1 MKSWSAVAIL
11 GLIACQH
18 GTSAEPSKTPK
29 GAAKAASAPQVELE
43 RAKEVGKGEPA
54 PMLVVMKNELA
65 RAKAS
70 LAKGDDAPP
79 YFMSYRVTEVD
90 SVEIAA
96 SYGALDLST
105 QDRARVLD
113 VEVRVGDHAFDNH
126 HWHHRA
132 MPGWG
137 LERWGAGQRSTGL
150 MGNRIPVEDD
160 PAALAVELW
169 SATDTAYRGAVAEL
183 AQAKTQAQLSAKKAD
198 DSDDFSKEGA
208 VVAIEPRATLEL
220 ERATWEPKVRAW
232 SAAFRDYPDLQQS
245 EVRLV
250 ATAENR
256 YFTSTEGSEVQ
267 SGRTHVR
274 IMISATTKAE
284 DGMELAH
291 AETIDVPVAGELPSD
306 ADVRA
311 KIEALAKQ
319 LQALRSAPVAEPFS
333 GPALLEG
340 RAAAVYFHEVFG
352 HRVEGH
358 RQEDAHEGQ
367 TFVDKVGTK
376 VMPTFLDV
384 YDDPTIARLDG
395 TFLNG
400 HYRHDDEGVPAA
412 RTELV
417 RDGDFVGFLM
427 SRTPTKGF
435 AKSNGHGRG
444 QPGVGVVARQG
455 NLVVAPEVGL
465 AKKALDDE
473 FRELVAEQDKP
484 YGLRFVEISGG
495 VTNTSRYMAQ
505 AFQVAPI
512 VVFRV
517 YPDGREELVRGVT
530 LEGTPLSS
538 LSKIVAAGDRYE
550 VFNGYCGA
558 ESGIVPVSA
567 ASPSLLLSQIEV
579 ARAPAAQD
587 RPPLLP
593 PPAVSTKGGAR

>member
-1 MKSWSAVAIL
+1 MRTWSAVAFL
-11 GLIACQH
+11 FVIACQH
-18 GTSAEPSKTPK
+18 GSVDEPTRAPSST
-29 GAAKAASAPQVELE
+29 KAASAAPNVQFE
-43 RAKEVGKGEPA
+43 RADKAPAGEPA
-54 PMLVVMKNELA
+54 PMLVVMRDELA
-65 RAKAS
+65 RAKAA

-79 YFMSYRVTEVD
+79 YFISYRVSELD
-90 SVEIAA
+90 SIEIAA
-96 SYGALDLST
+96 SYGALELQT
-105 QDRARVLD
+105 RDRARVLD
-113 VEVRVGDHAFDNH
+113 VEVRVGDHQFDNH

-137 LERWGAGQRSTGL
+137 AGSRSAGL

-169 SATDTAYRGAVAEL
+169 SATDSAYRGAVAEL
-183 AQAKTQAQLSAKKAD
+183 AQAKTQQQLSAKKTD
-198 DSDDFSKEGA
+198 DSADFSKEEK
-208 VVAIEPRATLEL
+208 VVAIEARAVLDVDM
-220 ERATWEPKVRAW
+220 AAWAPKIKAW
-232 SAAFRDYPDLQQS
+232 SAAFREHPELQGS

-250 ATAENR
+250 ALAENR
-256 YFTSTEGSEVQ
+256 FFTSTDGSELQ

-274 IMISATTKAE
+274 LMVSATTKAE
-284 DGMELAH
+284 DGMELVHMDA
-291 AETIDVPVAGELPSD
+291 IDVPVATELPKD

-311 KIEALAKQ
+311 MIDGVAKT
-319 LQALRSAPVAEPFS
+319 LEDLRKAPVAEPFS

-367 TFVDKVGTK
+367 TFADKVGTS
-376 VMPTFLDV
+376 VMPSFLDV
-384 YDDPTIARLDG
+384 FDDPTIARIDG
-395 TFLNG
+395 EFLNG

-435 AKSNGHGRG
+435 PKSNGHGRG
-444 QPGVGVVARQG
+444 QPGIGVVARQG
-455 NLVVAPEVGL
+455 NLVVAPDTGL
-465 AKKALDDE
+465 PKPALDDKL
-473 FRELVAEQDKP
+473 RELVVEQGKP

-538 LSKIVAAGDRYE
+538 LSKIVAAGDSYG
-550 VFNGYCGA
+550 VFNGFCGA

-567 ASPSLLLSQIEV
+567 ASPPLLLSQIEV

-593 PPAVSTKGGAR
+593 APALTTKGGAR

>member
-1 MKSWSAVAIL
+1 MRFSCAVAISTM
-11 GLIACQH
+11 IACQH
-18 GTSAEPSKTPK
+18 GRVDESTTAPKSSAPK
-29 GAAKAASAPQVELE
+29 SNAPQVAFEHQGE
-43 RAKEVGKGEPA
+43 IGKGEAA
-54 PMLVVMKNELA
+54 PMLVVMRAELA
-65 RAKAS
+65 RAKAA

-79 YFMSYRVTEVD
+79 YFISYRVTELD
-90 SVEIAA
+90 SIEIAA

-105 QDRARVLD
+105 HDRARVLD
-113 VEVRVGDHAFDNH
+113 TEVRVGDHAFDNH

-137 LERWGAGQRSTGL
+137 AGQRSARLEGERL
-150 MGNRIPVEDD
+150 PVEDD
-160 PAALAVELW
+160 PAALTVELW
-169 SATDTAYRGAVAEL
+169 SATDQTYRSAVAEL
-183 AQAKTQAQLSAKKAD
+183 AHAKTQQQLSAKKTD
-198 DSDDFSKEGA
+198 DSADFSKEA
-208 VVAIEPRATLEL
+208 AAVAIEPRAVLEL
-220 ERATWEPKVRAW
+220 DRTAWEPKVRAW
-232 SAAFRDYPDLQQS
+232 SAVFRDYPELQQS

-250 ATAENR
+250 AIAENR
-256 YFTSTEGSEVQ
+256 YFTSSEGAEVQ

-274 IMISATTKAE
+274 LMVSATTKAE
-284 DGMELAH
+284 DGMELMH
-291 AETIDVPVAGELPSD
+291 AETLDVPVAGELPSD
-306 ADVRA
+306 ADV
-311 KIEALAKQ
+311 KKVIDALATTLQQ
-319 LQALRSAPVAEPFS
+319 LRVAPVAEPFS

-367 TFVDKVGTK
+367 TFVDKVGK
-376 VMPTFLDV
+376 SVMPTFLDV
-384 YDDPTIARLDG
+384 YDDPTIARIDG

-400 HYRHDDEGVPAA
+400 HYRHDDEGVAAA

-417 RDGDFVGFLM
+417 RDGSFVGFLM

-444 QPGVGVVARQG
+444 QPGVSVVARQG
-455 NLVVAPEVGL
+455 NLVVAPEKGL
-465 AKKALDDE
+465 PKAALDDE
-473 FRELVAEQDKP
+473 LRDLVIAQDKP

-538 LSKIVAAGDRYE
+538 LSKIVAAGDRYG

-567 ASPSLLLSQIEV
+567 ASPALLLSQIEV

-593 PPAVSTKGGAR
+593 PPTMSKSKGGAR